1 MATNRSC
8 DPAIRGA
15 TRSLSWAGIGFL
27 LLLTALSVRQS
38 AHAGE
43 LAQPVEKSVGVSLDL
58 SQGKLITLPAPAS
71 NVFIADPA
79 VADVQ
84 VATPERVFVFG
95 RKAGRTTLY
104 ALGAG
109 GVLLKSISVEV
120 HNQSARAQQLVALN
134 PATADVHVGATDN
147 GVTLQGPAVDPA
159 AAMLANRAASDY
171 AADKDKIDDRMK
183 VRGSAQVQLRVRIAE
198 MNRTITKELGFNWN
212 ALFNIGNFQ
221 LGLYTGRTLFS
232 NGLFNPAP
240 PLNSSG
246 QPGSIIFGNKGQ
258 TMDAVIDALA
268 EENLVTILA
277 EPNLTAISGEAAS
290 FLAGGEFPV
299 PVSQA
304 LGTISI
310 EFKPYGVGLSFIP
323 TVMSSNHISL
333 KVKPEVSQISS
344 QGSITLNGLVIPAL
358 TVRRAETTIELGS
371 GQSFAIAGLLQD
383 NTANDIQR
391 FPGLGNLPV
400 LGALF
405 RSSSFQRNESEL
417 VIIVTPYIVKPIDD
431 PKAVRLPTDAWRP
444 ATDLERVFYGDVAD
458 PQTPGAMPVGRAS
471 SAGPGAAPHLVG
483 DAGFEVE

>member
-1 MATNRSC
+1 LATHRSRE
-8 DPAIRGA
+8 I
-15 TRSLSWAGIGFL
+15 TRITRFLWAAGVGFL
-27 LLLTALSVRQS
+27 LLAAAQVAAPSSKADALQ
-38 AHAGE
+38 
-43 LAQPVEKSVGVSLDL
+43 QPVDKSASVSLDL

-71 NVFIADPA
+71 NVFIADPG
-79 VADVQ
+79 VADIQ

-109 GVLLKSISVEV
+109 GVLLKSIAVEV
-120 HNQSARAQQLVALN
+120 HNQSAKAQQLVSLN
-134 PATADVHVGATDN
+134 PATADIHVGSTDN

-159 AAMLANRAASDY
+159 SAMLANRAASDY

-183 VRGSAQVQLRVRIAE
+183 VRGSVQVQLRVRIAE

-212 ALFNIGNFQ
+212 ALFNFGNFQ

-240 PLNSSG
+240 PLNSGG
-246 QPGSIIFGNKGQ
+246 QPGSLIFGNKAQ

-277 EPNLTAISGEAAS
+277 EPNLTALSGETAS

-310 EFKPYGVGLSFIP
+310 EFKPYGVGLNFVP
-323 TVMSSNHISL
+323 TVLSSNHISL
-333 KVKPEVSQISS
+333 RVRPEVSQISS
-344 QGSITLNGLVIPAL
+344 QGAITLNGLQIPAL

-383 NTANDIQR
+383 NTSNDMQR
-391 FPGLGNLPV
+391 FPGLGDLPV

-431 PKAVRLPTDAWRP
+431 PKEVRLPTDAWRP
-444 ATDLERVFYGDVAD
+444 ATDIERVFYGDLAD
-458 PQTPGAMPVGRAS
+458 PQTRGAMPTGSAS
-471 SAGPGAAPHLVG
+471 SGASGLPHLVG